1 MSMEAGNRI
10 SGHGSR
16 NLDLGPDVVSV
27 GAIREPL
34 AWLGVRYHTQLRLVG
49 CGGAAAGIDVGLAGC
64 IDQRCPYP
72 GLRGLEVRAGGQRV
86 TLVSRKCGYFLPLF
100 LRQLADCALN
110 S

>member
-49 CGGAAAGIDVGLAGC
+49 CGGAAAGIDVGAG
-64 IDQRCPYP
+64 RMH
-72 GLRGLEVRAGGQRV
+72 
-86 TLVSRKCGYFLPLF
+86 
-100 LRQLADCALN
+100 
-110 S
+110 